1 LQQVRGDNMADERL
15 FRLKIITPDRVFY
28 EGDASMVEL
37 KTSEGE
43 IGVYANHI
51 PLTTILVP
59 GVLKITEPEGI
70 KQAALYSGFVEI
82 LKDKVT
88 VLAEIAEWPEE
99 IDINRAM
106 EAKIRA
112 ERRLSSNESG
122 VDELRAEMSLR
133 RALTRIELGGK

>member
-1 LQQVRGDNMADERL
+1 MADERL

-51 PLTTILVP
+51 PLTTILAP
-59 GVLKITEPEGI
+59 GVLKITEPEGV

-82 LKDKVT
+82 LQDKVT
-88 VLAEIAEWPEE
+88 ILAEIAEWPEE

-112 ERRLSSNESG
+112 ERRLSTNESG
-122 VDELRAEMSLR
+122 IDELRAEMSLR
-133 RALTRIELGGK
+133 RALTRIELGEK